1 MTRTIFPAALILAI
15 FMNPMVASAQAQT
28 SPPQRGPATPPPP
41 QSGSQTPAPQ
51 RGQQTPPPQTPPVQ
65 TSTPQRGQ
73 RAAAKPP
80 ATMTLRQVIESLI
93 TLKNSSRVED
103 QISKAGVR
111 FQATPGVL
119 DILKEFG
126 AGPKLLSMIP
136 PAPAASAP
144 APRVAGP
151 LSVFCEPNDCTI
163 VVGETYKGTTSQN
176 RMTITGLGTGES
188 TVEVFADG
196 YEHVTRRIDLEEG
209 KPREEK
215 FSLKRN
221 PLVLQQAGAAALLK
235 TVANLG
241 GTDGFGELADV
252 EGSGTMQWMNSAGKT
267 EEWTMTFTKRVGK
280 DVLATFKTKEGECTA
295 SVAAQ
300 GSKQDCKGGLK
311 NGGEKIAEQ
320 GTSLFLSYQVQD
332 VIQTLLKRPLT
343 ASETD
348 ESRLESRDAKDAYL
362 LTVGSDGLPS
372 SLIYRIADNNA
383 PIQVEY
389 ANYLK
394 VGDARYP
401 GKISIGRQNSAPVWV
416 FTLKDVRSKI
426 SRQTTR

>member
-1 MTRTIFPAALILAI
+1 MIRTIFPAALLLAI
-15 FMNPMVASAQAQT
+15 FMHPMVASAQAQT

-41 QSGSQTPAPQ
+41 QSGSQAPAPQ
-51 RGQQTPPPQTPPVQ
+51 RGQQTPPPQ

-80 ATMTLRQVIESLI
+80 SPMTLRQVIESLI

-136 PAPAASAP
+136 AAPAASAP
-144 APRVAGP
+144 VPRVAGP
-151 LSVFCEPNDCTI
+151 LTVFCEPKDCTI

-196 YEHVTRRIDLEEG
+196 YEHVTRRIGLEEG

-215 FSLKRN
+215 FSLKRY
-221 PLVLQQAGAAALLK
+221 PLVLQQSGAAALLM

-241 GTDGFGELADV
+241 GTDGFGELADI
-252 EGSGTMQWMNSAGKT
+252 EGSDTMQ
-267 EEWTMTFTKRVGK
+267 
-280 DVLATFKTKEGECTA
+280 
-295 SVAAQ
+295 
-300 GSKQDCKGGLK
+300 
-311 NGGEKIAEQ
+311 
-320 GTSLFLSYQVQD
+320 
-332 VIQTLLKRPLT
+332 
-343 ASETD
+343 
-348 ESRLESRDAKDAYL
+348 
-362 LTVGSDGLPS
+362 
-372 SLIYRIADNNA
+372 
-383 PIQVEY
+383 
-389 ANYLK
+389 
-394 VGDARYP
+394 
-401 GKISIGRQNSAPVWV
+401 
-416 FTLKDVRSKI
+416 
-426 SRQTTR
+426 

>member
-1 MTRTIFPAALILAI
+1 MIRTIFPTVLSLVMLIHPLI
-15 FMNPMVASAQAQT
+15 ASAQAQT
-28 SPPQRGPATPPPP
+28 PPQQRGAPAPAP
-41 QSGSQTPAPQ
+41 QQSAPQTPAPQ
-51 RGQQTPPPQTPPVQ
+51 RGQQTSPPQTSPPQ
-65 TSTPQRGQ
+65 TSAPQRGQ

-80 ATMTLRQVIESLI
+80 MPMTLRQVIESLI
-93 TLKNSSRVED
+93 TLKSSSRVED
-103 QISKAGVR
+103 LVSKSGVR

-136 PAPAASAP
+136 AAP
-144 APRVAGP
+144 APSAPTAKVAGP
-151 LSVFCEPNDCTI
+151 LTVMCEPKDCTI

-176 RMTITGLGTGES
+176 RMTITGLNAGES
-188 TVEVFADG
+188 MVEVFADG
-196 YEHVTRRIDLEEG
+196 YEHVTRRVELEEG

-221 PLVLQQAGAAALLK
+221 PLVLQQSGAAALLK
-235 TVANLG
+235 TVANVG
-241 GTDGFGELADV
+241 GTDGFVELADM
-252 EGSGTMQWMNSAGKT
+252 EGSGTLQWVNSGGKT

-280 DVLATFKTKEGECTA
+280 DILATFKTKEGECTA

-300 GSKQDCKGGLK
+300 ASKQDCKGGLR

-320 GTSLFLSYQVQD
+320 GTSLFLSYQIQD
-332 VIQTLLKRPLT
+332 VIQTLLKRPL
-343 ASETD
+343 AALDAD
-348 ESRLESRDAKDAYL
+348 ENRVESRDAKDAYL
-362 LTVGSDGLPS
+362 LTIGNDGLPS

-383 PIQVEY
+383 PIQIEY
-389 ANYLK
+389 SNYLK

-401 GKISIGRQNSAPVWV
+401 GRVSIGRQNSAPVWV

-426 SRQTTR
+426 SRRQ